1 MLCLDD
7 PQLLLFSYLEHL
19 FGIRIHPLS
28 LPLVIDVGTS
38 AMSAAISTDVV
49 ADIILPY
56 LCRID
61 PVALHSSA
69 GGYDVGG

>member
-1 MLCLDD
+1 VGD

-19 FGIRIHPLS
+19 FGIRVHPLS

-49 ADIILPY
+49 ADIILCTFVVLIRLLFTP
-56 LCRID
+56 L
-61 PVALHSSA
+61 PAA
-69 GGYDVGG
+69 TA